1 MSLSKGDA
9 VRIKATNG
17 YDEGDVLPSFAF
29 TDETGVV
36 AEINHAKDGSIT
48 AYQIK
53 LDDEKKHTFLS
64 GGDDFFTW
72 PFYEDELE
80 PVSGA

>member
-9 VRIKATNG
+9 VRIKPTNG
-17 YDEGDVLPSFAF
+17 YDDVGTPEAWSF
-29 TDETGVV
+29 TDETGTIE
-36 AEINHAKDGSIT
+36 EINHALDGTVS
-48 AYQIK
+48 AYQVK
-53 LDDEKKHTFLS
+53 LDDEKKHAFLS

-80 PVSGA
+80 RVA